1 LDQAFAP
8 RDDKDNDDDKVLFYL
23 PVTRNRICQFVLASV
38 LISHTYFRGVMET
51 LEAVFDYRDISL
63 GTIHNIVAQAV
74 IDARAINNAQDLSRI
89 RVGAHDEIVQ
99 AGKPVLVGADVDS
112 TYCYLLSLED
122 HRDETTWGVRLL
134 ELGDQGL
141 APAPGLHDR

>member
-1 LDQAFAP
+1 MDQAFAP

-23 PVTRNRICQFVLASV
+23 PVTRNRIRQFVLASV

-74 IDARAINNAQDLSRI
+74 IDARAINNA
-89 RVGAHDEIVQ
+89 
-99 AGKPVLVGADVDS
+99 
-112 TYCYLLSLED
+112 
-122 HRDETTWGVRLL
+122 
-134 ELGDQGL
+134 
-141 APAPGLHDR
+141 